1 MISNA
6 KLYGLVLS
14 GGKSTRMGEDKGLI
28 KYHNL
33 PQREHLYHLL
43 NEVCDQTFLSI
54 RKDQEKDISNS
65 FKTILDNDEF
75 RGPYNGLLSAHKAHP
90 EAAWLV
96 LACDLPLMDK
106 KALQELIAARNS
118 DKIASAYA
126 DADDPLPEPLC
137 AIWEPEA
144 LKQSVEYL
152 QAGNGSCPRK
162 FLINADVNLVFP
174 KQKEV
179 LLNAN
184 SKAEYEEALLKI
196 AP

>member
-1 MISNA
+1 MISKD

-28 KYHNL
+28 TYHNL

-43 NEVCDQTFLSI
+43 NEVCDKTFLSI
-54 RKDQEKDISNS
+54 RQNQESEIANS
-65 FKTILDNDEF
+65 FKTIIDNNEF

-118 DKIASAYA
+118 DKIASAFA
-126 DADDPLPEPLC
+126 DLDNPLPEPLC

-144 LKQSVEYL
+144 LQQSVAYL
-152 QAGNGSCPRK
+152 EAGNGSCPRK
-162 FLINADVNLVFP
+162 FLINAEVNLVFP
-174 KQKEV
+174 KHKEV

-184 SKAEYEEALLKI
+184 SRTEYEEALLKI

>member
-1 MISNA
+1 MISKD

-28 KYHNL
+28 TYHNL

-43 NEVCDQTFLSI
+43 NEVCDKTFLSI
-54 RKDQEKDISNS
+54 RQDQESEISNS
-65 FKTILDNDEF
+65 FETIIDNDEF
-75 RGPYNGLLSAHKAHP
+75 RGSYNGLLSAHKAHP

-118 DKIASAYA
+118 DKIASAFA
-126 DADDPLPEPLC
+126 DLDNPLPEPLC

-144 LKQSVEYL
+144 LQQSVAYL
-152 QAGNGSCPRK
+152 AAGNGSCPRK
-162 FLINADVNLVFP
+162 FLINAEVNLVFP
-174 KQKEV
+174 KHKEV

-184 SKAEYEEALLKI
+184 SRTEYEEALLKI

>member
-43 NEVCDQTFLSI
+43 SEVCNQTFLSI
-54 RKDQEKDISNS
+54 RKDQESDISNS
-65 FKTILDNDEF
+65 FKTILDQDEF
-75 RGPYNGLLSAHKAHP
+75 RGPYNGLLSAHKAYP

-106 KALQELIAARNS
+106 KALEELIAARNS
-118 DKIASAYA
+118 DKIASAFA
-126 DADDPLPEPLC
+126 DAEDPLPEPLC

-152 QAGNGSCPRK
+152 KAGNGSCPRK

-184 SKAEYEEALLKI
+184 SRAEYEEALLKI